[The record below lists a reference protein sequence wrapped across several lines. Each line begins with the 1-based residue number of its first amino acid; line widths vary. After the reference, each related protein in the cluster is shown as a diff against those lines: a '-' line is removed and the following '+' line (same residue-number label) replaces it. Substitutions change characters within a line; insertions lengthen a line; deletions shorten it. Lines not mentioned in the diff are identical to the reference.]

1 MPQSQK
7 QFPVEVSAASIFFY
21 GASPHFRAMASPD
34 LLTPALSLPCCRSS
48 LCTSVKQKWNYF
60 RKSCVKHQDAVLL
73 GLVTREIG
81 IE

>member
-21 GASPHFRAMASPD
+21 GASAHFRAMASPIS
-34 LLTPALSLPCCRSS
+34 LLQPCLFLAAAAPLYQCKTKVELLQEKLRKTSRCR
-48 LCTSVKQKWNYF
+48 
-60 RKSCVKHQDAVLL
+60 AV

-81 IE
+81 SK